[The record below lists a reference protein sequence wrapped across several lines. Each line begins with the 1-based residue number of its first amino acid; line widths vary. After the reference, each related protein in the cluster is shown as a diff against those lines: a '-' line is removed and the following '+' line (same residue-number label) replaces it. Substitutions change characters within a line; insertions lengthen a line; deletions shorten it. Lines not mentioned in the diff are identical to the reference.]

1 MIFNFLGK
9 EKLEAVSSEEGNSI
23 STSSD
28 SANEIDRDK
37 SIPSSQMHFSAARVF
52 ADRYP
57 EFFADSNNTR
67 SKSESRI
74 VLAVLSVL
82 ALIVIAAWVVWDAR
96 YFNTDGDIVYYM
108 GLSGGILLL
117 FTLLYSVRK
126 RAKLFKNFG
135 KLATWYYIHLTSG
148 VIGPILIIFH
158 SSFKLKSM
166 NSTVAMIA
174 MLCVIASG
182 IFGRYI
188 YTRIGYHLHRQLIAI
203 RTTENRLLQSMQHY
217 RGDEMGE
224 VEKNISVLTASA
236 ISTPRNIHHL
246 PGRFLSLRAKAAK
259 CYIEGSRE
267 ITSLLKKH
275 AAKENWDKLTYRSEL
290 AREKRYLRDHVN
302 ALVEIG
308 QSHFYERLLVGW
320 RIFHIPLIFILVI
333 SGAVHVLAVHLY

>member
-1 MIFNFLGK
+1 VIFDFLWK
-9 EKLEAVSSEEGNSI
+9 EKQEAVNSEEGGSFSASPDGNS
-23 STSSD
+23 
-28 SANEIDRDK
+28 EIDKDNA
-37 SIPSSQMHFSAARVF
+37 IPRSQMHFSAAKVF
-52 ADRYP
+52 SDRYP
-57 EFFADSNNTR
+57 EFFADSNYTR

-74 VLAVLSVL
+74 VLSMLTVLTL
-82 ALIVIAAWVVWDAR
+82 LVIAAWVIWDAR
-96 YFNTDGDIVYYM
+96 YFNTDGNVVYYM
-108 GLSGGILLL
+108 GLTGGLLLL
-117 FTLLYSVRK
+117 FTLLYALRK
-126 RAKLFKNFG
+126 RAKIFKNFG
-135 KLATWYYIHLTSG
+135 KLSTWYYIHLTSG

-158 SSFKLKSM
+158 SSFKLKAM

-203 RTTENRLLQSMQHY
+203 RTTENRLLQSMQRY
-217 RGDEMGE
+217 SENEMGE

-236 ISTPRNIHHL
+236 ISTPKNIHHL
-246 PGRFLSLRAKAAK
+246 PARFFSLRAKAAK
-259 CYIEGSRE
+259 CYIEGARE

-275 AAKENWDKLTYRSEL
+275 AAKENWDKSTYQTEL
-290 AREKRYLRDHVN
+290 AREKRYLREHVN

-333 SGAVHVLAVHLY
+333 SGSVHVLAVHLY